1 MSFYSYKNSGSTH
14 CPCNLSGNEVFS
26 GLNEKICIQVQR
38 VYDSCLMQEQLKEQK
53 VTLLSYGLVPCC
65 NGSCGEQQENANTQ
79 PTMPITFE
87 SCRSTSTEGVIR
99 NLSVERLCD
108 RPCFG
113 RVRCQI
119 DVPIDILFTD
129 AACREYIGRGM
140 VTVDR
145 DVLLSIPDESIVP
158 YNIES
163 MVSAIC
169 VSGTYLR
176 NNVFELEIC
185 VTVVLKVLAKV
196 EVLVPSYG
204 YCEVPPCEEFAD
216 SVCDEFFGL
225 YMLAFL
231 LGRWIGTLL
240 MVKFRPQDML
250 LVYALLNVVLCGVI
264 ALCGGTVG
272 LYAMLAVSFFMSIM
286 YPTQFSLALKDLG
299 DNTKSGAA
307 FLVMAIVGNACLP
320 QLTAY
325 VMHHFEAIYYTAYL
339 IPLVCFLFCAYYGWK
354 GYKVV
359 D

>member
-1 MSFYSYKNSGSTH
+1 MATTH
-14 CPCNLSGNEVFS
+14 CPCSLNGNEVLS

-53 VTLLSYGLVPCC
+53 VTLLSYGLVPTG
-65 NGSCGEQQENANTQ
+65 NGPNCDPQENASTQ
-79 PTMPITFE
+79 PNMPITFE

-129 AACREYIGRGM
+129 ASCREYIGRGM

-196 EVLVPSYG
+196 EILVPSYG

-216 SVCDEFFGL
+216 SVCDEFFSLPLFPQTICDEDSLRARNVSCTCGNYTSSTGL
-225 YMLAFL
+225 GCASATA
-231 LGRWIGTLL
+231 GVGC
-240 MVKFRPQDML
+240 VG
-250 LVYALLNVVLCGVI
+250 ACG
-264 ALCGGTVG
+264 CGC
-272 LYAMLAVSFFMSIM
+272 
-286 YPTQFSLALKDLG
+286 KR
-299 DNTKSGAA
+299 
-307 FLVMAIVGNACLP
+307 
-320 QLTAY
+320 
-325 VMHHFEAIYYTAYL
+325 
-339 IPLVCFLFCAYYGWK
+339 
-354 GYKVV
+354 
-359 D
+359 